1 MSAFLIWNS
10 AHLTEDHSLM
20 DLEFARSMA
29 ATCCLL
35 VKMENERAGGEQGG
49 GESHGKNRPGQH
61 EL

>member
-35 VKMENERAGGEQGG
+35 VKMKERVENKEVERAMVRIDQD
-49 GESHGKNRPGQH
+49 STSCR
-61 EL
+61 